1 MANYYGESGLLPCGS
16 CDMAFRSW
24 ALLATHTQR
33 FCIGRLTPEETL
45 GTQPSV
51 PTERG
56 SAVVSQLQGRSDQ
69 EARKSA
75 LKRLTEEVQLLR
87 LSLQEMRPQVA
98 KGSTPHTA
106 GSPGE
111 RLRAL
116 QGTRARRLVEV
127 ETQSRILER
136 RCEELRRR
144 LQVVAQARGGLSGP
158 LGLEREVQELRA
170 EAGRTWDALQVLG
183 ARVLELQPRAGAR
196 RTWQSAEL
204 YLPMLQA
211 NSGTLAA
218 EIRALREAY
227 IRGGGRDPGVLDKMW
242 QLQVEA
248 TALKLR
254 QSQTRKEKAS
264 ATSEELLVVEAENRR
279 LEAEILALQRQK
291 GLGRGPWGPRE
302 QRLLTDLY
310 PSMRERGNPP
320 HFPPPVAPLL
330 PPLPGSA
337 NIQNFHGTPKA
348 LLPGTMTRNL
358 GLDPHFLLPASDV
371 LGPAPYDPGAG
382 LVIFYDFLR
391 GLEGSWIWVQLMTS
405 LSRDGQHTGGTTALP
420 PTLCL
425 PLPSAPGPMGNCA
438 ILASRQPVRRLPP
451 SLLVSL
457 ICELQAWKGTEW
469 ATAPQPKAWTSL
481 SLFDGNQRVLS
492 GRWRLPFRTL
502 PLNPCLSIGQL
513 NEIPQVSVVDG
524 DWVCFKIE
532 MEDFTSPQAGQVELF
547 LRVVNA
553 RDADVQTLEEI
564 SPASAHKYQFLPP
577 VPSSSTLRINSLSHN
592 AGFVDPP
599 PTVEEPFVSINET
612 EEHLG
617 LHQF

>member
-56 SAVVSQLQGRSDQ
+56 SAVRATSDQ

-75 LKRLTEEVQLLR
+75 LKRLTEE
-87 LSLQEMRPQVA
+87 
-98 KGSTPHTA
+98 GSTPHTA

-291 GLGRGPWGPRE
+291 GLGRGPWGEEPMPGNE
-302 QRLLTDLY
+302 TH
-310 PSMRERGNPP
+310 MRERGNPP

-513 NEIPQVSVVDG
+513 NEIPQ
-524 DWVCFKIE
+524 
-532 MEDFTSPQAGQVELF
+532 AGQVELF